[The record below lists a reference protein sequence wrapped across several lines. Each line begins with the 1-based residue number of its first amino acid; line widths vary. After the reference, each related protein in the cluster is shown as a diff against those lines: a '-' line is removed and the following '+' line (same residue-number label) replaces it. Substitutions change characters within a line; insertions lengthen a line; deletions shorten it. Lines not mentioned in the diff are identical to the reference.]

1 MSRDWLVTF
10 HLRYST
16 EVNRHNTSTLETVR
30 RWATETRLACSPLLP
45 RRLSSARMGKTLWYS
60 PGKRNKACTA
70 SSFQPGT
77 FPANAESGIARTV
90 SCTLPARSRCAG
102 RSWTFCLFGLILALH
117 FPAVS
122 ALSLLV
128 WSLEN
133 NYVAVYVM
141 EMSTTGRRG
150 FRHRVYSTTLCV
162 LYYSTSG
169 SLYRDQNV

>member
-102 RSWTFCLFGLILALH
+102 RSWAFLPFWFDSC
-117 FPAVS
+117 P
-122 ALSLLV
+122 SLPRCKRAFFARLV
-128 WSLEN
+128 LGEN

-150 FRHRVYSTTLCV
+150 FRHCV
-162 LYYSTSG
+162 LC
-169 SLYRDQNV
+169 